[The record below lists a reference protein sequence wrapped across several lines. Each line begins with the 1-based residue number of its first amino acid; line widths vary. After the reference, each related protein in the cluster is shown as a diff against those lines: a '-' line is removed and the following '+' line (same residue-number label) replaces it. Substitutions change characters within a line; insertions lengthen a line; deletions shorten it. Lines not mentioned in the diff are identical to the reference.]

1 MTAEGDQATFDARAD
16 AGAEAAAFVA
26 AYCARHGVDAHDTLH
41 VMLVVEELF
50 LNIVSHGYGDA
61 PGGTI
66 HLALAQ
72 DEAGVLIAFEDHA
85 REYDPRVAFENVP
98 GDLDAPVEER
108 SVGGLGLWLVG
119 RLVEVVRY
127 ERADDANRLSLR
139 VLRTRQRG
147 P

>member
-1 MTAEGDQATFDARAD
+1 MTAEGDEATFDARLD

-26 AYCARHGVDAHDTLH
+26 AYCARQGVDAHDALH
-41 VMLVVEELF
+41 VLLVVEELF

-61 PGGTI
+61 TGGTI

-72 DEAGVLIAFEDHA
+72 DEQGVLIAFEDHA
-85 REYDPRVAFENVP
+85 QEYDPRVAFERVP
-98 GDLDAPVEER
+98 DDLDAPVEER

-119 RLVEVVRY
+119 RVVEVVRY
-127 ERADDANRLSLR
+127 ERSDDANRLSLR
-139 VLRTRQRG
+139 VLRTRPRG